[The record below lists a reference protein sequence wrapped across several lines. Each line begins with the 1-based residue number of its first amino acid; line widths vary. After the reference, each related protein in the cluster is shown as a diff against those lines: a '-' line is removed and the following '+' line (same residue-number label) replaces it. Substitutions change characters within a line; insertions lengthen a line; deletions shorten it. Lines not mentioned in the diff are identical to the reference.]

1 MSFQP
6 ILVGDGLPGWQ
17 FLQRTLARQTEAQ
30 AKSPAQQ
37 RDAEYFTR
45 NIGNVPSA
53 SALVEDRRLLRVA
66 LGAFGL
72 EADINS
78 RFFIKQ
84 VLESKTGDTTGL
96 AARLTDSR
104 YRDLARAFGFGDRPG
119 GNTDAANFASGILA
133 RFQRQQFENSV
144 GESSNTLRLA
154 LNAQRNL
161 TDLASAQST
170 DTTKWL
176 RILGNPPLRQVF
188 ETALGLPTSFG
199 KLDVD
204 RQLSEVQDKAKRQL
218 GIKSITDLAE
228 PGLQEKLIQRFL
240 LRAQVQGVGTA
251 TGAALALQ
259 LLQR

>member
-17 FLQRTLARQTEAQ
+17 FLQRTLARQTDAQ
-30 AKSPAQQ
+30 AKSPSQQ
-37 RDAEYFTR
+37 RDAEYFIQ
-45 NIGNVPSA
+45 NIGRVQSA

-72 EADINS
+72 DADINS
-78 RFFIKQ
+78 RFFIEK
-84 VLESKTGDTTGL
+84 VLESKTGDNTGL
-96 AARLTDSR
+96 AARLTDNR
-104 YRDLARAFGFGDRPG
+104 YRDMARAFGFGDRPG
-119 GNTDAANFASGILA
+119 GNTTTPNFADGILT

-154 LNAQRNL
+154 LNAQRSL
-161 TDLASAQST
+161 TELASAQST

-176 RILGNPPLRQVF
+176 RVLGNPPLRQVF
-188 ETALGLPTSFG
+188 ETALGLPPTFG

-218 GIKSITDLAE
+218 GIKSISDLAD
-228 PGLQEKLIQRFL
+228 PALQEKLIQRFL
-240 LRAQVQGVGTA
+240 LRAQVQEIGTA